1 MYMYIQ
7 IYIYI
12 YKWTYI
18 YIYTY
23 KYIYKF
29 VYIYV
34 YIYMYIYIYIC
45 MCVCVCVFRG
55 LSSHRF
61 SFRSQVVSSTT
72 AKRNIITPGLN
83 QETEI
88 GVKTIYLH
96 TDVLSVHRLFRAL
109 LRNGREADRQPHRS
123 RGGRDLVSLICVC
136 VCVCVYS
143 CVDWS
148 IDSNIWVYIYL
159 HMCICI

>member
-1 MYMYIQ
+1 MPGRTSYESTRMVRTPLYIC
-7 IYIYI
+7 IYICMH
-12 YKWTYI
+12 I
-18 YIYTY
+18 YIHINVCI
-23 KYIYKF
+23 YIC
-29 VYIYV
+29 VCV

-143 CVDWS
+143 CVD
-148 IDSNIWVYIYL
+148 
-159 HMCICI
+159 